1 MESEVTVLMAN
12 QALARKGTLIW
23 DPFVGTGS
31 MLYLCAYFG
40 SYVMG
45 SDLDGRQ
52 MRGQRE

>member
-1 MESEVTVLMAN
+1 MTVIMAN
-12 QALARKGTLIW
+12 QALARKGSLVW

-52 MRGQRE
+52 MRGQRGCTED